1 MKPEGGTIR
10 RQSKKEKELIMI
22 WKVITVVL
30 VALVTFCFVWSARDM
45 YRRSK
50 CADGASPVKGV
61 SF

>member
-1 MKPEGGTIR
+1 
-10 RQSKKEKELIMI
+10 MI